1 MSTYPATAVAAP
13 ESILVLGIGN
23 VLLQD
28 EGIGVHLIERLQA
41 RYRLPDH
48 VRVLDG
54 GTSGMTLLDDL
65 AACEHLLVVDC
76 GRLDLPPGSVRE
88 FFGAAVPAFFQQ
100 RISPHQIGLSDL
112 LAAAA
117 LIDALPAGMSLI
129 AIEPESI
136 ELGTEMT
143 ATGERACEF
152 ALERVLERLRA
163 LAAAPALLQA
173 RVA

>member
-1 MSTYPATAVAAP
+1 LNVN
-13 ESILVLGIGN
+13 ILVLGIGN
-23 VLLQD
+23 ILLED
-28 EGIGVHLIERLQA
+28 EGIGVHVIERLQA
-41 RYRLPDH
+41 RHDLPAN
-48 VRVLDG
+48 VVALDG

-88 FFGAAVPAFFQQ
+88 FFGDAVPAFFQQ

-117 LIDALPAGMSLI
+117 LIDALPAGLSLI

-136 ELGTEMT
+136 ELGTQMT
-143 ATGERACEF
+143 ATGERACEL
-152 ALERVLERLRA
+152 ALERVLKR
-163 LAAAPALLQA
+163 LAALGAPALP
-173 RVA
+173 RHSEVA

>member
-1 MSTYPATAVAAP
+1 MSVN
-13 ESILVLGIGN
+13 ILVLGIGN
-23 VLLQD
+23 ILLED
-28 EGIGVHLIERLQA
+28 EGIGVHVVERLQA
-41 RYRLPDH
+41 RYDLPEN
-48 VRVLDG
+48 VVALDG

-88 FFGAAVPAFFQQ
+88 FIGDAVPAFFQQ

-117 LIDALPAGMSLI
+117 LIDVLPAGLSLI

-136 ELGTEMT
+136 ELGTAMT
-143 ATGERACEF
+143 ATGERACEA
-152 ALERVLERLRA
+152 ALERVCERLA
-163 LAAAPALLQA
+163 QLGAPALPRHRQ
-173 RVA
+173 VA